1 MKKIII
7 LILISFFILGCR
19 TKRTLKNEVKEV
31 VKEQTISKTETV
43 EKEDVKESTSKEI
56 LTVQNEDKKEDKKEI
71 EIVGKV
77 DKENPIT
84 YYNIVDGDTID
95 LFKITGNADF
105 IFKSSS
111 NIQKSNVNNNSSTNT
126 AKENKSEKSIYNAV
140 ENVKVAVK
148 QVQTKSVDIVKKD
161 FTFGTYLIFF
171 FWGAIIIVVLIL
183 IYYLKKSTWFTS
195 IINKF
200 K

>member
-31 VKEQTISKTETV
+31 VKEQVISKTETT
-43 EKEDVKESTSKEI
+43 EKEQTKESTISKIE
-56 LTVQNEDKKEDKKEI
+56 TVKVEDKKEDKKEV
-71 EIVGKV
+71 EIIGKV

-84 YYNIVDGDTID
+84 YYNIVNGDTID

-111 NIQKSNVNNNSSTNT
+111 NSQKSNINNNSYTNT
-126 AKENKSEKSIYNAV
+126 TQLKEGEKSLSNAV
-140 ENVKVAVK
+140 ENIKVAVK
-148 QVQTKSVDIVKKD
+148 EVQTKSVDIVKKD
-161 FTFGTYLIFF
+161 FTFGTYLVLFL
-171 FWGAIIIVVLIL
+171 WGLVIIIVLGL
-183 IYYLKKSTWFTS
+183 IYWLRKSTWWTS

>member
-7 LILISFFILGCR
+7 LILISFFVFGCR
-19 TKRTLKNEVKEV
+19 TKRTLKNEIKEV

-43 EKEDVKESTSKEI
+43 EKESEKVSTVREI
-56 LTVQNEDKKEDKKEI
+56 RTVQNEDKKEDKKEV

-84 YYNIVDGDTID
+84 YYNIVNGDTID

-111 NIQKSNVNNNSSTNT
+111 NSQKSNINNNTSTNT
-126 AKENKSEKSIYNAV
+126 TQSKESEKSLSNAV

-148 QVQTKSVDIVKKD
+148 EVQIKSVHIVKKD
-161 FTFGTYLIFF
+161 LTFGSYMVFF
-171 FWGAIIIVVLIL
+171 FWGVIIIFILAL
-183 IYYLKKSTWFTS
+183 IYYLRKSTWFTS